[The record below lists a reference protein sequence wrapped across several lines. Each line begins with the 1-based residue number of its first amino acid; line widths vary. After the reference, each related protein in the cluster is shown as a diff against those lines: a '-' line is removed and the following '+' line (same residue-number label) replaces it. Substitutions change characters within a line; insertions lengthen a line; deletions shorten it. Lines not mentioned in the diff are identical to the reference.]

1 MYHPISECWLFHHA
15 PHQGFTFFFLHFIL
29 FLLSLCFLLYLCL
42 TSLLLVLLLVFIFL
56 LALINFFSSIL
67 LTSAFLSFLLHP
79 LLFLFLHL
87 KPCSHNS
94 IGTYRE
100 YTYLLTYSALIGEL
114 SPQCWCTTNQ
124 FISRIT
130 VLTGKAIKN
139 DHQLFPHNSQNTVV
153 MVESAAPMIG
163 EFVCVV

>member
-42 TSLLLVLLLVFIFL
+42 TSILLVLLLVFIFL

-100 YTYLLTYSALIGEL
+100 YT
-114 SPQCWCTTNQ
+114 PQCWCTTNQ

-139 DHQLFPHNSQNTVV
+139 DHQLFPHNSQ
-153 MVESAAPMIG
+153 SG
-163 EFVCVV
+163 GYGGVCCSDDR

>member
-79 LLFLFLHL
+79 LLFSFLRL

-94 IGTYRE
+94 IGTLSLRFK
-100 YTYLLTYSALIGEL
+100 LTYIL
-114 SPQCWCTTNQ
+114 SSDW
-124 FISRIT
+124 RAVAT
-130 VLTGKAIKN
+130 VLV
-139 DHQLFPHNSQNTVV
+139 HNKPVHFQNYGINWK
-153 MVESAAPMIG
+153 SH
-163 EFVCVV
+163 